1 MIIRKTKKRTLC
13 YTNKNLI
20 EFAILLI
27 VILYVAYL
35 YGKDVALN
43 AN

>member
-1 MIIRKTKKRTLC
+1 MIIRKTKKITLC

-20 EFAILLI
+20 GFAFLLI
-27 VILYVAYL
+27 AILYVAYL

-43 AN
+43 SN